1 MKKVFLA
8 LAAAAMIFVG
18 CSKDD
23 DKDSLAEKLQGKWI
37 VDTGFNGQPELT
49 NNKEVITFVSPT
61 KAYVSRS
68 RGEMRGDS
76 IHNPNPP
83 APPDSNSMPG
93 APGWDNYEECDV
105 TIDGN
110 TVTLTSYRPDGA
122 NMSTKYQIKSISE
135 SEFTCEIVRDAPGG
149 IMPPPD
155 SAENNIEGQGQR
167 YVRITADYKQAILG
181 KWEGRSTGEDSE
193 FDDGENHR
201 WEYLA
206 NGTFRYYRK
215 VDGTWQLS
223 NDEYAKY
230 FVDGILLCTRW
241 KNAGAGNEEHREWWE
256 IESIENGVMKWKGLR
271 QREDGTTYTATFQM
285 VKVPANK

>member
-1 MKKVFLA
+1 MEVKKITIYKHLKINTMKKVFLA

-23 DKDSLAEKLQGKWI
+23 DKTIDNLAEKIIGKWI
-37 VDTGFNGQPELT
+37 TTDIDGHAELT
-49 NNKEVITFVSPT
+49 NNKSVITILSATQALISTSRANLPDNQGWVSHLN
-61 KAYVSRS
+61 ASV
-68 RGEMRGDS
+68 
-76 IHNPNPP
+76 
-83 APPDSNSMPG
+83 A
-93 APGWDNYEECDV
+93 
-105 TIDGN
+105 IDGN
-110 TVTLTSYRPDGA
+110 KVTITGQLNEHITIVYEITVS
-122 NMSTKYQIKSISE
+122 SISD
-135 SEFTCEIVRDAPGG
+135 TH
-149 IMPPPD
+149 M
-155 SAENNIEGQGQR
+155 EGTFKHSTLRNGEVINTNGPIGMR
-167 YVRITADYKQAILG
+167 WEKITTDYEQAVLG

-230 FVDGILLCTRW
+230 FVDGNLLCTCW
-241 KNAGAGNEEHREWWE
+241 KNNGAGNEEHREWWE
-256 IESIENGVMKWKGLR
+256 ISINGDTMNWTALR

>member
-1 MKKVFLA
+1 MKKLILA
-8 LAAAAMIFVG
+8 LAAVAMVFAS

-23 DKDSLAEKLQGKWI
+23 DKTIDNLAEKLQGKWI

-49 NNKEVITFVSPT
+49 NNKEVITFVSST
-61 KAYVSRS
+61 KAYASRS
-68 RGEMRGDS
+68 RGEMGGDS

-105 TIDGN
+105 TIEGN
-110 TVTLTSYRPDGA
+110 TVTLTSYGPEG
-122 NMSTKYQIKSISE
+122 SKKSVQYKIKSISE

-181 KWEGRSTGEDSE
+181 KWEGHVTNEQGSE
-193 FDDGENHR
+193 FDDGEDSQDG
-201 WEYLA
+201 
-206 NGTFRYYRK
+206 NGTW
-215 VDGTWQLS
+215 VTNPNQTLS
-223 NDEYAKY
+223 QY
-230 FVDGILLCTRW
+230 FVDGTLLCTRW
-241 KNAGAGNEEHREWWE
+241 VIDSTENREWWE
-256 IESIENGVMKWKGLR
+256 IESIADGVMNWTALR

-285 VKVPANK
+285 TKVN